1 MNGIVAFIL
10 TVLLYPGIIAAGI
23 ASVAL
28 TWARD
33 SARAVVGRG
42 RFAPP
47 LSLVEEVRG
56 AIARDA
62 LLPAGTTAW
71 VLMLAS
77 SVAPLFPLLALIFL
91 PVPGN
96 PLVAALGLTGD
107 LIAEG
112 GLLLGLPLMS
122 LLIGWSTPSPY
133 TRLAADRNVRL
144 LAGAAVPMI
153 LALTASA
160 EQAGTLGLSAAP
172 STGALTML
180 PLITR
185 LLAAV
190 AFALT
195 LPVLARVT
203 PMREDE
209 GDVDLVASELTELS
223 GRDLACFRIAE
234 ALQLVAVAAL
244 FTAAFVLPI
253 FATIPNG
260 VTRNLFWLFGV
271 VLTALG
277 IGAWEGIAPR
287 AVSQENRPPL
297 SWWLGVPVLVALLAL
312 VAAAWA
318 TRGA

>member
-23 ASVAL
+23 AAVAL
-28 TWARD
+28 SWARD
-33 SARAVVGRG
+33 SARAAVGRG

-56 AIARDA
+56 EIARDT
-62 LLPAGTTAW
+62 LLPAGATAW
-71 VLMLAS
+71 VLMLVS

-107 LIAEG
+107 LIVEG
-112 GLLLGLPLMS
+112 GLLLGLPLMR

-144 LAGAAVPMI
+144 LAGAAVPVI

-160 EQAGTLGLSAAP
+160 EQAETLGLIAAP
-172 STGALTML
+172 SKGALAML

-209 GDVDLVASELTELS
+209 GDVDLVAGELTELS

-234 ALQLVAVAAL
+234 ALQLVAVAGL
-244 FTAAFVLPI
+244 FTAAFLLPI
-253 FATIPNG
+253 FTTLPNG
-260 VTRNLFWLFGV
+260 VTRNLFWLFGI

-277 IGAWEGIAPR
+277 LGAWEGIAPR
-287 AVSQENRPPL
+287 TVSQENRPPL

>member
-10 TVLLYPGIIAAGI
+10 AVLLYPGIVAAGI
-23 ASVAL
+23 AAVAL

-56 AIARDA
+56 TLARDTV
-62 LLPAGTTAW
+62 LPAGTTAW
-71 VLMLAS
+71 VSMVVS
-77 SVAPLFPLLALIFL
+77 SVAPLFPLAALIFL
-91 PVPGN
+91 PLPGN
-96 PLVAALGLTGD
+96 PLVQAFGLTGD
-107 LIAEG
+107 LIFEG
-112 GLLLGLPLMS
+112 GLLLGLPIMR

-133 TRLAADRNVRL
+133 TRLAADRSVRL
-144 LAGAAVPMI
+144 LAGVAIPLI

-160 EQAGTLGLSAAP
+160 EQAATLDLIAAP
-172 STGALTML
+172 SKDVLTVL
-180 PLITR
+180 PLIAR
-185 LLAAV
+185 ILAAV

-195 LPVLARVT
+195 LPMLARVT
-203 PMREDE
+203 SMREDE
-209 GDVDLVASELTELS
+209 GDVDLVASELSELS

-234 ALQLVAVAAL
+234 ALQLVAVAGL
-244 FTAAFVLPI
+244 FTAAFLLPL
-253 FATIPNG
+253 FATLPNG
-260 VTRNLFWLFGV
+260 LMRNLFWLFGI

-287 AVSQENRPPL
+287 SVSQEDRPPL
-297 SWWLGVPVLVALLAL
+297 SWWLGVPLLVALLAL

>member
-1 MNGIVAFIL
+1 MNGVVAFIL

-23 ASVAL
+23 TAVAL

-33 SARAVVGRG
+33 SARAAVGRG

-56 AIARDA
+56 TLARDT
-62 LLPAGTTAW
+62 LLPSGTMEW
-71 VLMLAS
+71 VLMLVS
-77 SVAPLFPLLALIFL
+77 STAPVFPLLALILL

-96 PLVAALGLTGD
+96 PLVPALGLTGD
-107 LIAEG
+107 LIVEG
-112 GLLLGLPLMS
+112 GLLLGLPVMR

-133 TRLAADRNVRL
+133 TRLAADRSVRL
-144 LAGAAVPMI
+144 LAGAALPMI

-160 EQAGTLGLSAAP
+160 EQVATLDLTAAP
-172 STGALTML
+172 SKDGLTIL
-180 PLITR
+180 PLIAR

-190 AFALT
+190 AFAWT

-203 PMREDE
+203 SMREDE
-209 GDVDLVASELTELS
+209 GNVDLVASELTELS
-223 GRDLACFRIAE
+223 GRDLVCFRIAE
-234 ALQLVAVAAL
+234 ALQLVAVAGL
-244 FTAAFVLPI
+244 FTAAFVLPM
-253 FATIPNG
+253 FATLPTG
-260 VTRNLFWLFGV
+260 PTRNLLWLFGI

-287 AVSQENRPPL
+287 TVSQDDRPPL
-297 SWWLGVPVLVALLAL
+297 NWWLGVPLLVALLAL
-312 VAAAWA
+312 VASAWA

>member
-23 ASVAL
+23 AAVAL

-56 AIARDA
+56 AIARDT
-62 LLPAGTTAW
+62 LLPAGASTW
-71 VLMLAS
+71 VLMLVS

-91 PVPGN
+91 PLPGN
-96 PLVAALGLTGD
+96 PLVSALGFTGD
-107 LIAEG
+107 LIIEG
-112 GLLLGLPLMS
+112 GLLLGLPMMR
-122 LLIGWSTPSPY
+122 LLVGWSTPSPY
-133 TRLAADRNVRL
+133 TRLAADRSVRL

-153 LALTASA
+153 FALTASA
-160 EQAGTLGLSAAP
+160 ELSESLGLVAAP
-172 STGALTML
+172 SKGTLDVL
-180 PLITR
+180 PLIAR
-185 LLAAV
+185 ALAAV

-203 PMREDE
+203 PMCEDE
-209 GDVDLVASELTELS
+209 GDVDLAASELTELS

-234 ALQLVAVAAL
+234 ALQLVAVAGL
-244 FTAAFVLPI
+244 FTAALVLPL
-253 FATIPNG
+253 FATLPG
-260 VTRNLFWLFGV
+260 GLTRNLFWLFGI

-287 AVSQENRPPL
+287 TVSQANRPPL
-297 SWWLGVPVLVALLAL
+297 SWWLGAPLLVALLAL

>member
-10 TVLLYPGIIAAGI
+10 AVLLYPGIVAAGI

-42 RFAPP
+42 RMTPP

-56 AIARDA
+56 TLSRDT
-62 LLPAGTTAW
+62 LLPAGATAW
-71 VLMLAS
+71 ALMLVS
-77 SVAPLFPLLALIFL
+77 SAAPIFPLLAVIFL
-91 PVPGN
+91 PLPGN
-96 PLVAALGLTGD
+96 PLVTALGLTGD
-107 LIAEG
+107 LIVEA
-112 GLLLGLPLMS
+112 GLLLGLPIMR

-133 TRLAADRNVRL
+133 TRLAADRSVRL
-144 LAGAAVPMI
+144 LAGAAIPMI

-160 EQAGTLGLSAAP
+160 EQAATLGLLAAP
-172 STGALTML
+172 SKDALTVL
-180 PLITR
+180 PLIAR

-209 GDVDLVASELTELS
+209 GDVDLVASELSELS

-234 ALQLVAVAAL
+234 ALQLVAVAGV
-244 FTAAFVLPI
+244 FTAAFLLPL
-253 FATIPNG
+253 FASLSSG
-260 VTRNLFWLFGV
+260 LTRNLFWLLGI

-277 IGAWEGIAPR
+277 IGVWEGIAPR
-287 AVSQENRPPL
+287 TVSHEDRPPL
-297 SWWLGVPVLVALLAL
+297 SWWLGVPLLVALLAL

-318 TRGA
+318 TRGV